1 MPAFKFNYFDPAFDY
16 AALVFEHIV
25 VLDFI
30 VEHSSDLASFEF
42 HIAPPSVDFFAVE
55 IPSIE
60 LPPIDAYFFAQS
72 ADSDSASVQINLAP
86 VGVSF
91 VVAEAPDV
99 TASFL
104 VSIKPSVS
112 LFSEL
117 ESLHPVSI
125 DIDVLIKPF
134 FETYVPVL
142 ADIEFPASVLMLNFE
157 LYHPTYA
164 SMKSSLF
171 GLLPSFSALSVEQNA
186 VNFSLGL
193 PQISLT
199 VHSDIIEAQFAF
211 SATLVRFAAI
221 CATQS
226 SDDESEII
234 RFDYQHWMFEN
245 LKSIMPYYSDTE
257 IIKHIE
263 ETTSGGS

>member
-42 HIAPPSVDFFAVE
+42 YIAPPLVDFFAVE
-55 IPSIE
+55 IPSIG
-60 LPPIDAYFFAQS
+60 LPLIDAYFFAQS
-72 ADSDSASVQINLAP
+72 ADSDSASIQINLAP

-91 VVAEAPDV
+91 IVAEAPDV

-142 ADIEFPASVLMLNFE
+142 ADIELSAPVLMINFE

-245 LKSIMPYYSDTE
+245 LKSIMPYYSDDE
-257 IIKHIE
+257 IIAYIE
-263 ETTSGGS
+263 ETTRRGD